1 LLEIFLGSEESTDT
15 TVHNLKVF
23 RTYVT
28 NDDTGGEMVEKYLV
42 FALECIGLNP
52 SVRMYDM
59 LMRKYLKKE
68 FGVDV
73 QDLVTKWTKK
83 CWSCSSVQDIAGAAP
98 ILEDLGID
106 NTLLMC

>member
-1 LLEIFLGSEESTDT
+1 MIVKNLLLT
-15 TVHNLKVF
+15 VF

-28 NDDTGGEMVEKYLV
+28 NDDTNGDMVEKYLV

-59 LMRKYLKKE
+59 LMRKFLKEE
-68 FGVDV
+68 FGVEV

-83 CWSCSSVQDIAGAAP
+83 CWFNCEKNIAGAAP
-98 ILEDLGID
+98 ILEDLKVS
-106 NTLLMC
+106 TS

>member
-1 LLEIFLGSEESTDT
+1 
-15 TVHNLKVF
+15 
-23 RTYVT
+23 
-28 NDDTGGEMVEKYLV
+28 MVEKYLV

-68 FGVDV
+68 FGVEV

-83 CWSCSSVQDIAGAAP
+83 CWFNCEKNMAGAAP
-98 ILEDLGID
+98 ILGR
-106 NTLLMC
+106 NNGLLTVSWLTYPRQANSATVREWIAG